1 MISAAPSPSRNDQPM
16 ISTVRLGASAVVSD
30 PAPYTTQPIA
40 KARRRP
46 IMLPI
51 LPPVIIIVAITRV

>member
-1 MISAAPSPSRNDQPM
+1 MISAAPIPSRNDHPM
-16 ISTVRLGASAVVSD
+16 ISTVRFGASAVVND
-30 PAPYTTQPIA
+30 PAPYTTQPMA

-46 IMLPI
+46 MVLPI